1 MADRINTGDSPT
13 SVTQLVSGIV
23 TDLQTLMR
31 QELQL
36 ARSEMRH
43 EWEKTK
49 TAAGAMAAGAS
60 LLTVA
65 GLLIC
70 FALVHLLAYL
80 APGLP
85 LWACFG
91 IIGVALGLIG
101 GILVGAGRAKASDIN
116 IVPPQ
121 TAESLKENVQW
132 LKNRT

>member
-1 MADRINTGDSPT
+1 MADRINTGDSPV

-23 TDLQTLMR
+23 TDVQTLMS
-31 QELQL
+31 QQFLL
-36 ARSEMRH
+36 ARAEMRQ

-49 TAAGAMAAGAS
+49 TAAGSMAAGAS

-70 FALVHLLAYL
+70 FALVYLLNYL
-80 APGLP
+80 AAGLP

-116 IVPPQ
+116 VIPPQ
-121 TAESLKENVQW
+121 TAETLKENAQW

>member
-1 MADRINTGDSPT
+1 MADRINTADSPT

-31 QELQL
+31 QELLL
-36 ARSEMRH
+36 AKTEIRQ

-101 GILVGAGRAKASDIN
+101 GILVGAGRAKASDIS
-116 IVPPQ
+116 IMPQ
-121 TAESLKENVQW
+121 TAETMKENAQW
-132 LKNRT
+132 LKTQT

>member
-13 SVTQLVSGIV
+13 SVTHLVSGIV
-23 TDLQTLMR
+23 TDVQTLIR

-36 ARSEMRH
+36 ARSEMRQ

-49 TAAGAMAAGAS
+49 TAAGTMAAGAS

-80 APGLP
+80 APGLS

-116 IVPPQ
+116 VIPPQ
-121 TAESLKENVQW
+121 TAETLR
-132 LKNRT
+132 RTLNG